1 MAVNQLFYS
10 DKDGLDMAVKHPDTL
25 LFKSKAEADAR
36 DKMLEL
42 AENIRVFLMAR
53 VEGLSEELADEC
65 SVAIAQNKALF
76 QKALKKPDVLV
87 EAVADKDESDRPD

>member
-1 MAVNQLFYS
+1 
-10 DKDGLDMAVKHPDTL
+10 
-25 LFKSKAEADAR
+25 
-36 DKMLEL
+36 
-42 AENIRVFLMAR
+42 

-87 EAVADKDESDRPD
+87 EAVADKDESDQPG